1 MKYDV
6 LLTLDLRAVNYAQAK
21 ALIAQAVE
29 RL

>member
-1 MKYDV
+1 MKHDV

-21 ALIAQAVE
+21 AVIGNAVE